1 MATAFF
7 IDRKHLLTA
16 GHNLCKKNAGLK
28 RVQVIEPGRSY
39 LDSTKLAQG
48 KYYGI
53 ICEVVCNIYN
63 ENGSYEADIALLH
76 TGSFS
81 WPNSLELSTVSPP
94 NGSTVDVIGYPAEL
108 NSAWM
113 RTQGNLQ
120 DIEES
125 LAIVEKL
132 LPKQTPSI
140 SRGTVVNTGA
150 MISYNLST
158 VPGMSGA
165 CVVYEGKVIGIFP
178 FGIPWLAKESI
189 SGNAGS
195 RIASRLPYL
204 SRACTLNY
212 SLSVGE

>member
-1 MATAFF
+1 MAAGKCVAYLLVEFHGTAATQVATAFF

-53 ICEVVCNIYN
+53 ICKVVCNLYN
-63 ENGSYEADIALLH
+63 ENGSYENDIALLH

-81 WPNSLELSTVSPP
+81 WPNYLELSTVSPP
-94 NGSTVDVIGYPAEL
+94 NGGIVDVIGYPAEL

-113 RTQGNLQ
+113 RTQGSLR
-120 DIEES
+120 DIDES
-125 LAIVEKL
+125 LATVEKL
-132 LPKQTPSI
+132 LPKRTLSI
-140 SRGTVVNTGA
+140 SRGAVVKTGA
-150 MISYNLST
+150 IISYNLST

-165 CVVYEGKVIGIFP
+165 CVLYEGRVIGIFP
-178 FGIPWLAKESI
+178 FCCP
-189 SGNAGS
+189 
-195 RIASRLPYL
+195 
-204 SRACTLNY
+204 
-212 SLSVGE
+212 